1 MSEQQRARQLY
12 FSCPGDEKMN
22 SSSMKRVYNRIPKT
36 TAAAIVAPLLIL
48 VFAIYSFAPP
58 NSSSPTN
65 PSKNLPNVSI
75 KNFGQMDEHFYR
87 GAQPKDD
94 EYKELADLGV
104 KTVIDLRDDPMPY
117 AKSAAEAVKLAYFNI
132 PMSDK
137 DYPKNEDVEAFL
149 KMANEEGNWPFYV
162 HCAGGRHR
170 TGLMGAMY
178 RFNHDGWDYVKAY
191 EEMKNYDF
199 YTRWGHGAIK
209 KYVQDYWQR
218 FQAKKTQTRSAADKQ
233 G

>member
-1 MSEQQRARQLY
+1 MNKMGHAGCISQA
-12 FSCPGDEKMN
+12 PGTRTMN
-22 SSSMKRVYNRIPKT
+22 SSSMKRVYDRIPKT
-36 TAAAIVAPLLIL
+36 RVAVISAPILIL
-48 VFAIYSFAPP
+48 VFAIYSVAPP
-58 NSSSPTN
+58 SSSSPTN
-65 PSKNLPNVSI
+65 PSKSFSNVTI
-75 KNFGQMDEHFYR
+75 NNFGQMDDHFYR
-87 GAQPKDD
+87 GAQPKDQ

-117 AKSAAEAVKLAYFNI
+117 AKSAAEAVHLAYFNI

-137 DYPKNEDVEAFL
+137 DYPRNEDVGAFL
-149 KMANEEGNWPFYV
+149 KLSNEEGNWPFYV

-178 RFNHDGWDYVKAY
+178 RFNHDGWDYTRAY
-191 EEMKNYDF
+191 EEMKKYDF

-209 KYVQDYWQR
+209 KYVEDYWQR
-218 FQAKKTQTRSAADKQ
+218 FQAKGTKPSSATTKQ